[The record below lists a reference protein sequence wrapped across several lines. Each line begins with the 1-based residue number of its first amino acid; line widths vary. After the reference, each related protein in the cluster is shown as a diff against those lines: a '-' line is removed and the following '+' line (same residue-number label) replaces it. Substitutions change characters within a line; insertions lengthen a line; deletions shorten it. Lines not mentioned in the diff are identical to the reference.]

1 MNRRKVVP
9 TGLVGLLLVLVA
21 RGAIAAG
28 PQWIDGD
35 EAAAFA
41 KAKKDKTLVL
51 VSVRADAS
59 EDCARLEADVLSRAE
74 FAEAAKGFVL
84 LRIDA
89 AKKPEFLQRTGQE
102 GVPTTAFLRPD
113 GKLYYSVS
121 GYYYWEAYVAM
132 VETVDRFFREG
143 TDPKGLPAEVEK
155 VILEHPDPAAAA
167 KREADQTRTR
177 ELLDAAGATYTQN
190 ERGMYSVSVDGVDV
204 FANVGNGVMSFQ
216 KWWATDTEDLLAL
229 CTKLL
234 RANRECAIGKFGLD
248 PEGDVWLEQHAVA
261 EGLTGPA
268 VTEYLKRIA
277 GLAKRYEQGED
288 LADPSSEPGDGA
300 DVKALLGKA
309 GIEAKDEGGGVF
321 TVTIN
326 GDSLVVVAG
335 EGVAAVFAATEM
347 PTLAD
352 DKARLGFLG
361 ALASSNYA
369 NYIGKFMLDKDSKLS
384 VGWATLVEG
393 TSPEAFRA
401 YIEGT
406 QQLLANYRAAVLA
419 PAAEP
424 ADK

>member
-1 MNRRKVVP
+1 MSRRHLVR
-9 TGLVGLLLVLVA
+9 TGLLGLLLLLTT
-21 RGAIAAG
+21 RGALAAG
-28 PQWIDGD
+28 PQWIDDD
-35 EAAAFA
+35 ETAAFA
-41 KAKKDKTLVL
+41 RAKKDKTLVL

-74 FAEAAKGFVL
+74 FGEAAKGFVL

-89 AKKPEFLQRTGQE
+89 AKKPDFLKRTGQE

-113 GKLYYSVS
+113 GRLYYSVS

-143 TDPKGLPAEVEK
+143 ADPKGLPAEVEK
-155 VILEHPDPAAAA
+155 VILEHPDPVAAA
-167 KREADQTRTR
+167 KREADQTHTR
-177 ELLDAAGATYTQN
+177 ELLDAAGAAYTQN

-216 KWWATDTEDLLAL
+216 KWWATDTEDLLGL

-234 RANRECAIGKFGLD
+234 RANRECALGKFGLD
-248 PEGDVWLEQHAVA
+248 PDGDVWLEQHAVA

-268 VTEYLKRIA
+268 VAEYLKRIA
-277 GLAKRYEQGED
+277 ALAKRYDAGEELTD
-288 LADPSSEPGDGA
+288 VSGEPDDGSSVRG
-300 DVKALLGKA
+300 LLDEA
-309 GIEAKDEGGGVF
+309 GLEAKDEGGGVF

-326 GDSLVVVAG
+326 GDSLALVAG
-335 EGVAAVFAATEM
+335 QGVAAIVAATEM

-369 NYIGKFMLDKDSKLS
+369 NYIGKFMLDEDDKLS
-384 VGWATLVEG
+384 IGWATLVEG

-406 QQLLANYRAAVLA
+406 QQLLANYRAAVLT

-424 ADK
+424 GQ